1 MCWTNLYPLNG
12 IFFVVCAS
20 VWNTYLLFIPLL
32 LECYHFI
39 LDEKASR
46 FMNFAQLSTGQGC
59 LRSFLNALHFK
70 WVKKILSNSARNG
83 TKMFFTALWL
93 YPDSQNWSY
102 VSDCRSVSPAQ
113 DNTNRVRLRPR
124 PPITSWWHLSALV
137 SDIKWFEVVCQPG
150 GRYCVEFII

>member
-59 LRSFLNALHFK
+59 LMSFLNALHFK
-70 WVKKILSNSARNG
+70 WVKKYCLILQEMEQKCSSLHCD
-83 TKMFFTALWL
+83 FTQTVKIEAMCQTVAASLPLKTTQIEW
-93 YPDSQNWSY
+93 DS
-102 VSDCRSVSPAQ
+102 DRDLP
-113 DNTNRVRLRPR
+113 LPR
-124 PPITSWWHLSALV
+124 DDTSALV